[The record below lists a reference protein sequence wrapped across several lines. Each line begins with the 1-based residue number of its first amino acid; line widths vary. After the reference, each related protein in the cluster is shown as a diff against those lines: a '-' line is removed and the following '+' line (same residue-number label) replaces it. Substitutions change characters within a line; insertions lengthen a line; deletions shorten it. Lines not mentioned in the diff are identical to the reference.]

1 MIPARRILPACRGPQ
16 RFPLP
21 RGSALLLGLVLG
33 LLGATPARGAV
44 LRSIFVSPVSATL
57 SIASTRQFKAY
68 ANFSDGSILD
78 VTTSAEWSTSS
89 TKIAVV
95 QTTMP
100 GRGTVTATG
109 PGTARISAALVQ
121 ENGSKTKGSADLVVP
136 TPPLRAI
143 TTKPTTKRIE
153 VGLDS
158 AFRAI
163 ADRGNGITD
172 DVTTAV
178 TWIST
183 NPTVA
188 TVQATGPQ
196 AGLVHPVA
204 PGTTRIVARDKA
216 TGIANTDG
224 ATEVR
229 ARGVS
234 LSVEPSTLVL
244 PTRLGFPMRCYV
256 NRADGSRSN
265 ITEGVSWSSSSP
277 SVAVSQSAPSK
288 GVVQA
293 SVESEATIDCTDP
306 LRRLSTTGVSGARV
320 TVGGRLVGLSVEPD
334 PLVLGVGETRSAR
347 AIGLLADGV
356 ETSDLADAVD
366 WSIAPGAVATVET
379 APGDR
384 GEVAGVAPGTATL
397 RATEPTTGITSAAVN
412 NVLVLGEFASLVID
426 AGEGIVGRGETLDLR
441 ARATWP
447 SGYSSNL
454 TEKCTWS
461 TSQRSVATVTNSA
474 PRGRLAGVARGDVIV
489 TADCSGGR
497 ATAKVR
503 VAGDVVG
510 LRLSPGSWQGEA
522 LGVKRFK
529 AIATYEDGHER
540 DASEVV
546 AWTSSAPANVDFDPA
561 VAGSARL
568 LEAGPAVLT
577 ARHPAGRSATASVLV
592 TPGIVVLE
600 ILPSSRRLHGSDFA
614 RLRAQGRRADG
625 TTRPLT
631 KQVTWRSDDE
641 RIARVGARPGEIGMI
656 FGGNRLGTT
665 SVRATLPGSGFAA
678 AIPVTVDVLLESFE
692 LVPAERTIPALSTRI
707 VEARGRFTDGS
718 VAKINRSVVYATS
731 DPAVAV
737 VSNDPGRQGE
747 VTAIAPGK
755 ATITAVDVS
764 SGKAARNA
772 LSVTVTPP

>member
-1 MIPARRILPACRGPQ
+1 
-16 RFPLP
+16 
-21 RGSALLLGLVLG
+21 
-33 LLGATPARGAV
+33 
-44 LRSIFVSPVSATL
+44 
-57 SIASTRQFKAY
+57 
-68 ANFSDGSILD
+68 
-78 VTTSAEWSTSS
+78 
-89 TKIAVV
+89 
-95 QTTMP
+95 
-100 GRGTVTATG
+100 
-109 PGTARISAALVQ
+109 
-121 ENGSKTKGSADLVVP
+121 
-136 TPPLRAI
+136 
-143 TTKPTTKRIE
+143 
-153 VGLDS
+153 
-158 AFRAI
+158 
-163 ADRGNGITD
+163 
-172 DVTTAV
+172 
-178 TWIST
+178 
-183 NPTVA
+183 A

-204 PGTTRIVARDKA
+204 PGTTRIVARNKA

-320 TVGGRLVGLSVEPD
+320 TVAGRLVGLSVEPD
-334 PLVLGVGETRSAR
+334 PLVLGIGETRSAR
-347 AIGLLADGV
+347 VIGVLANGG

-366 WSIAPGAVATVET
+366 WSIAPTSVATVAT

-384 GEVAGVAPGTATL
+384 GEVTGVAAGTATL
-397 RATEPTTGITSAAVN
+397 RATEPTTGITSTAVN
-412 NVLVLGEFASLVID
+412 DVLVLGAFASLVVD
-426 AGEGIVGRGETLDLR
+426 ADEGIVGRGETLALQ

-447 SGYSSNL
+447 GGYSSDL

-461 TSQRSVATVTNSA
+461 TSPRSVATVTNTA
-474 PRGRLAGVARGDVIV
+474 PRGRLSGIARGDVVV
-489 TADCSGGR
+489 TADCPGGKAA
-497 ATAKVR
+497 ATVR

-510 LRLSPGSWQGEA
+510 LRVSPASWQGEA
-522 LGVKRFK
+522 LGDKRFK

-540 DASEVV
+540 DASDVV
-546 AWTSSAPANVDFDPA
+546 AWTSSAPARVDFDPA

-577 ARHPAGRSATASVLV
+577 ATHPGGRAATASVLV

-600 ILPSSRRLHGSDFA
+600 ILPTSRRLHGSDFA
-614 RLRAQGRRADG
+614 RLRAQGRRSDG

-631 KQVTWRSDDE
+631 KQVTWSSDDE

-692 LVPAERTIPALSTRI
+692 LIPAERTIPALATRI

-718 VAKINRSVVYATS
+718 IAKINRSVVYATS

-737 VSNDPGRQGE
+737 VSNEPGRQGE

-755 ATITAVDVS
+755 AAITAVDVS